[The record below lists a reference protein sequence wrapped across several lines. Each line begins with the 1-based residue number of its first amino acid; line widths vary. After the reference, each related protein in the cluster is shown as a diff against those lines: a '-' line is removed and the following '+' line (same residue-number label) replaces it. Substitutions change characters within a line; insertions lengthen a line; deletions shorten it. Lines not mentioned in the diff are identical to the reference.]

1 MKVTIEKAKLL
12 PAATQAAK
20 LASGKIAASRCVLLE
35 TRAQALVLS
44 ASDGEISVQCMM
56 QTTVTKQGEASVD
69 AQRFQRIVAA
79 CGPAIELALKKSTL
93 EIRSAGG
100 RWEVGLDDSRPAMV
114 QDLKRDGHVVAP
126 GVVVDAMARVLHAAD
141 GEASSRYALQGVR
154 LERVDSRWRAIA
166 TDGRRLSVC
175 GGDRQTAADG
185 EWLVPAR
192 LVKTLIGVFAGSTD
206 GAIGTGSNSIAM
218 TSGEW
223 TVAGRLMEGRF
234 PQWRNVIPTLP
245 HSVSVPAH
253 ELREMLTRVKVCS
266 MESKVELTIADGA
279 LRAAGVD
286 ETAQAE
292 AEIIVPSDLPALKT
306 SVNADYL
313 LDFFA
318 DAIGTVDIY
327 YGTAEQALVLVD
339 GDHAVGV
346 VMPMTAGSA

>member
-1 MKVTIEKAKLL
+1 MKLTIEKSKLL

-35 TRAQALVLS
+35 ARAQTLVLS
-44 ASDGEISVQCMM
+44 ASDGEISVQWMGP
-56 QTTVTKQGEASVD
+56 TTVTKQGEASVD
-69 AQRFQRIVAA
+69 AQRFARIVAA
-79 CGPAIELALKKSTL
+79 CGATIELAIKKTTL

-100 RWEVGLDDSRPAMV
+100 RWEVGLNDSRPAMV
-114 QDLKRDGHVVAP
+114 EEKREGHVVAP
-126 GVVVDAMARVLHAAD
+126 GVVVDAMARVIHATGSDA
-141 GEASSRYALQGVR
+141 GSRYALQGVR
-154 LERVDSRWRAIA
+154 LERVDHRWRAIA

-192 LVKTLIGVFAGSTD
+192 LAKTLISVFGGAKD

-223 TVAGRLMEGRF
+223 TVAGRLLEGRF
-234 PQWRNVIPTLP
+234 PKWRDVIPALP

-253 ELREMLTRVKVCS
+253 ELREMLARVKVCS
-266 MESKVELTIADGA
+266 QEAKIELSIADGA

-292 AEIIVPSDLPALKT
+292 AEIAVPSDSPALKT

-313 LDFFA
+313 LDFFGN
-318 DAIGTVDIY
+318 AIGTVDIY

-339 GDHAVGV
+339 GDQAVGV
-346 VMPMTAGSA
+346 VMPMTAGGG

>member
-1 MKVTIEKAKLL
+1 MKLTIEKSKLL
-12 PAATQAAK
+12 WAATQAAK

-44 ASDGEISVQCMM
+44 ASDGEISVQWMGP
-56 QTTVTKQGEASVD
+56 TTVTKQGEASVD
-69 AQRFQRIVAA
+69 AQRFARIVAA
-79 CGPAIELALKKSTL
+79 CGQSIELALKKSTL

-114 QDLKRDGHVVAP
+114 EEKRDGHVAAP
-126 GVVVDAMARVLHAAD
+126 GVVVDAMARVIHASDSDA
-141 GEASSRYALQGVR
+141 GSRYALQGVR

-166 TDGRRLSVC
+166 TDGRRLAVC
-175 GGDRQTAADG
+175 GADRQTAADG

-192 LVKTLIGVFAGSTD
+192 LAKTLISVFSGATD
-206 GAIGTGSNSIAM
+206 GAIGTGANSIAM

-234 PQWRNVIPTLP
+234 PAWRSVIPTLP
-245 HSVSVPAH
+245 NSVSVPAH

-266 MESKVELTIADGA
+266 QEAKIELSIADGA

-292 AEIIVPSDLPALKT
+292 AEIVVSADSPALKT

-327 YGTAEQALVLVD
+327 YGTAEQALVLID

-346 VMPMTAGSA
+346 VMPMTAGGA

>member
-1 MKVTIEKAKLL
+1 MKLTIEKAKLL

-35 TRAQALVLS
+35 ARAQTLVLS
-44 ASDGEISVQCMM
+44 ASDGEISVQWMGP
-56 QTTVTKQGEASVD
+56 TTVVKPGEASVD

-79 CGPAIELALKKSTL
+79 CGATIELALKKTTL
-93 EIRSAGG
+93 EVRSAGG

-114 QDLKRDGHVVAP
+114 EEKRDGHVAAP
-126 GVVVDAMARVLHAAD
+126 GVVVDAMARVIHAAD
-141 GEASSRYALQGVR
+141 SDAGSRYALQGVR
-154 LERVDSRWRAIA
+154 LERVVHRWRAIA

-175 GGDRQTAADG
+175 GADRRTAADG

-192 LVKTLIGVFAGSTD
+192 LAKTLISIFGGATD
-206 GAIGTGSNSIAM
+206 GAIGTGANSIAM

-234 PQWRNVIPTLP
+234 PQWRSVIPTLP

-266 MESKVELTIADGA
+266 QESKIELSIADGA

-292 AEIIVPSDLPALKT
+292 AEIIVPADAPALKT

-313 LDFFA
+313 LDFFG
-318 DAIGTVDIY
+318 DAIGTVDVY

-346 VMPMTAGSA
+346 VMPMTTGGA

>member
-1 MKVTIEKAKLL
+1 MKLTIEKAKLL

-44 ASDGEISVQCMM
+44 ASDGEIAIQCM
-56 QTTVTKQGEASVD
+56 TPTSVTKQGESSVD
-69 AQRFQRIVAA
+69 AQRFFRIVAA
-79 CGPAIELALKKSTL
+79 CGQSIELATKKTTL

-114 QDLKRDGHVVAP
+114 EEKRDGHVVAP
-126 GVVVDAMARVLHAAD
+126 GVVVDAMARVIHASD
-141 GEASSRYALQGVR
+141 SDSGSRYALQGVR

-192 LVKTLIGVFAGSTD
+192 LAKTLIGVFSGATD
-206 GAIGTGSNSIAM
+206 GAIGTGANSIAM

-234 PQWRNVIPTLP
+234 PQWRSVIPTLP
-245 HSVSVPAH
+245 NSVSVPAH
-253 ELREMLTRVKVCS
+253 ELREMLHRVKVCS
-266 MESKVELTIADGA
+266 QESKVELSIANGA

-286 ETAQAE
+286 ETAEAE
-292 AEIIVPSDLPALKT
+292 AEIVVPSDSPPLKT
-306 SVNADYL
+306 SVNAVYL

-318 DAIGTVDIY
+318 DAIGTVEIY
-327 YGTAEQALVLVD
+327 YGTEEQALVLVD

-346 VMPMTAGSA
+346 VMPMTAGAV

>member
-1 MKVTIEKAKLL
+1 MPTSVVKL
-12 PAATQAAK
+12 
-20 LASGKIAASRCVLLE
+20 
-35 TRAQALVLS
+35 
-44 ASDGEISVQCMM
+44 
-56 QTTVTKQGEASVD
+56 GEASVD

-79 CGPAIELALKKSTL
+79 CGTTIELALKKTTL

-114 QDLKRDGHVVAP
+114 EEKREGHVAALGVA
-126 GVVVDAMARVLHAAD
+126 VDAMSRVIHATDSDA
-141 GEASSRYALQGVR
+141 GSRYALQGVR
-154 LERVDSRWRAIA
+154 LERVDHRWRAIA

-192 LVKTLIGVFAGSTD
+192 LAKTLISVFSGATD
-206 GAIGTGSNSIAM
+206 GAIGTGANSIAM

-223 TVAGRLMEGRF
+223 TVAGRLLEGRF
-234 PQWRNVIPTLP
+234 PQWRSVIPALP

-253 ELREMLTRVKVCS
+253 ELREMLMRVKVCS
-266 MESKVELTIADGA
+266 QESKIELSIADGA
-279 LRAAGVD
+279 LLAAGVD

-292 AEIIVPSDLPALKT
+292 AEIIVPSDSPALKT

-346 VMPMTAGSA
+346 VMPMTAGGG

>member
-1 MKVTIEKAKLL
+1 MKLTIEKSKLL

-35 TRAQALVLS
+35 TQAQTLILS
-44 ASDGEISVQCMM
+44 ASDGEISVRWMGP
-56 QTTVTKQGEASVD
+56 TTVTKQGEASVD
-69 AQRFQRIVAA
+69 AQRFQRIVSA
-79 CGPAIELALKKSTL
+79 CGATIELSLKKTTL

-100 RWEVGLDDSRPAMV
+100 RWEVGLNDSRPAMV
-114 QDLKRDGHVVAP
+114 EEKRDGHVAAP
-126 GVVVDAMARVLHAAD
+126 GVVVDAMARVIHATDSDA
-141 GEASSRYALQGVR
+141 GSRYALQGVR
-154 LERVDSRWRAIA
+154 LERVDHRWRAIA

-192 LVKTLIGVFAGSTD
+192 LAKTLISVFAGAKD
-206 GAIGTGSNSIAM
+206 GAIGTGANSIAM

-234 PQWRNVIPTLP
+234 PAWRSVIPALP

-253 ELREMLTRVKVCS
+253 ELREMLARVKVCS
-266 MESKVELTIADGA
+266 QEAKIELSIADGA
-279 LRAAGVD
+279 LRAAAVD

-292 AEIIVPSDLPALKT
+292 AQIVVPADAPALKT

-313 LDFFA
+313 LDFFS

-346 VMPMTAGSA
+346 VMPMTAGGG

>member
-1 MKVTIEKAKLL
+1 MKLTIEKSKLL

-44 ASDGEISVQCMM
+44 ASDGEISIQCMM
-56 QTTVTKQGEASVD
+56 PTTVVKQGEASVD
-69 AQRFQRIVAA
+69 AQRFARIVAA
-79 CGPAIELALKKSTL
+79 CGQSIELALKKTTL

-114 QDLKRDGHVVAP
+114 EEKRDGHVAAP
-126 GVVVDAMARVLHAAD
+126 GVVVDAMARVIHASDSDA
-141 GEASSRYALQGVR
+141 GSRYALQGVR

-175 GGDRQTAADG
+175 GGDRQTAGDG

-192 LVKTLIGVFAGSTD
+192 LAKTLISVFSGATD
-206 GAIGTGSNSIAM
+206 GAVGTGANSIAM
-218 TSGEW
+218 TSGKW

-234 PQWRNVIPTLP
+234 PAWRSVIPALP

-286 ETAQAE
+286 ETAEAE
-292 AEIIVPSDLPALKT
+292 AEIVVPADSSPLKT
-306 SVNADYL
+306 AVNADYL

-318 DAIGTVDIY
+318 DAIGTVEIW
-327 YGTAEQALVLVD
+327 YGTPEQALVLVD
-339 GDHAVGV
+339 GDYAVGV
-346 VMPMTAGSA
+346 VMPMTAGGA

>member
-1 MKVTIEKAKLL
+1 MKLTIDKAKLL

-20 LASGKIAASRCVLLE
+20 LASNKIAASRCVLLE
-35 TRAQALVLS
+35 TRAQALVAS
-44 ASDGEISVQCMM
+44 ASDGEISIQCMM
-56 QTTVTKQGEASVD
+56 PTDVTKQGEACVD
-69 AQRFQRIVAA
+69 AQRFARIVAA
-79 CGPAIELALKKSTL
+79 CGATIELALKKTTL

-114 QDLKRDGHVVAP
+114 EEKRDGHVAAP
-126 GVVVDAMARVLHAAD
+126 GVVVDVMARVIHASDSDA
-141 GEASSRYALQGVR
+141 GSRYALQGVR

-185 EWLVPAR
+185 EWIVPAR
-192 LVKTLIGVFAGSTD
+192 LVKTLIGVFSGATD
-206 GAIGTGSNSIAM
+206 GAIGTGANSIAM

-234 PQWRNVIPTLP
+234 PQWRSVIPTLP
-245 HSVSVPAH
+245 SSVSVPAH

-266 MESKVELTIADGA
+266 MESKVELTISDGA

-286 ETAQAE
+286 ETAEAE
-292 AEIIVPSDLPALKT
+292 AEIVVPSDAPALKT

-313 LDFFA
+313 LDFFGTSL
-318 DAIGTVDIY
+318 GTVEIW
-327 YGTAEQALVLVD
+327 YGTPEQALVLVD
-339 GDHAVGV
+339 GDYAVGV
-346 VMPMTAGSA
+346 VMPMTAGGA

>member
-1 MKVTIEKAKLL
+1 MKLTIEKSKLL

-35 TRAQALVLS
+35 ARAQTLVLS
-44 ASDGEISVQCMM
+44 ASDGEISVQWMGP
-56 QTTVTKQGEASVD
+56 TTVTKQGEASVD
-69 AQRFQRIVAA
+69 AQRFARIVAA
-79 CGPAIELALKKSTL
+79 CGATIELAIKKTTL

-100 RWEVGLDDSRPAMV
+100 RWEVGLNDSRPAMV
-114 QDLKRDGHVVAP
+114 EEKREGHVVAP
-126 GVVVDAMARVLHAAD
+126 GVVVDAMARVIHATGSDA
-141 GEASSRYALQGVR
+141 GSRYALQGVR
-154 LERVDSRWRAIA
+154 LERVDHRWRAIA

-192 LVKTLIGVFAGSTD
+192 LAKTLISVFGGAKD

-223 TVAGRLMEGRF
+223 TVAGRLLEGRF
-234 PQWRNVIPTLP
+234 PKWRDVIPALP

-253 ELREMLTRVKVCS
+253 ELREMLARVKVCS
-266 MESKVELTIADGA
+266 QEAKIELSIADGA
-279 LRAAGVD
+279 LRAAAVD

-292 AEIIVPSDLPALKT
+292 AEIAVPSDSPALKT

-313 LDFFA
+313 LDFFGN
-318 DAIGTVDIY
+318 AIGTVDIY

-339 GDHAVGV
+339 GDQAVGV
-346 VMPMTAGSA
+346 VMPMTAGGG

>member
-1 MKVTIEKAKLL
+1 MKLTIDKAKLL

-44 ASDGEISVQCMM
+44 ASDGEIAIQWMM
-56 QTTVTKQGEASVD
+56 PTDVIKQGEASVD
-69 AQRFQRIVAA
+69 AQRFARIVAA
-79 CGPAIELALKKSTL
+79 CGQSIELALKKTTL

-114 QDLKRDGHVVAP
+114 EEKRDGHVAAP
-126 GVVVDAMARVLHAAD
+126 GVVVDAMARVIHAAD
-141 GEASSRYALQGVR
+141 SDAGSRFALQGVR

-166 TDGRRLSVC
+166 TDGRRLAVC

-192 LVKTLIGVFAGSTD
+192 LAKTLIGVFSGATD
-206 GAIGTGSNSIAM
+206 GAIGTCANSIAM
-218 TSGEW
+218 TSGGW

-234 PQWRNVIPTLP
+234 PQWRSVIPALP

-266 MESKVELTIADGA
+266 QEAKVELSIADGA

-286 ETAQAE
+286 ETSQAE
-292 AEIIVPSDLPALKT
+292 AEIVVPADSPALKT

-318 DAIGTVDIY
+318 DAIGAVDIY

-339 GDHAVGV
+339 GDYAVGV
-346 VMPMTAGSA
+346 VMPMTAGGA

>member
-1 MKVTIEKAKLL
+1 MKLTIEKAKLL

-20 LASGKIAASRCVLLE
+20 LASNKIAASRCVLLE

-44 ASDGEISVQCMM
+44 ASDGEISVQWMGP
-56 QTTVTKQGEASVD
+56 TAVLRQGEASVD
-69 AQRFQRIVAA
+69 AQRFFRIVAA
-79 CGPAIELALKKSTL
+79 CGATIELATKKTTL

-114 QDLKRDGHVVAP
+114 EEKRDGHVAAP
-126 GVVVDAMARVLHAAD
+126 GVVVDAMARVIHASDSDA
-141 GEASSRYALQGVR
+141 GSRYALQGVR

-192 LVKTLIGVFAGSTD
+192 LAKTLIGVFSGATD
-206 GAIGTGSNSIAM
+206 GAIGTGANSIAM

-234 PQWRNVIPTLP
+234 PAWRSVIPALP

-266 MESKVELTIADGA
+266 QEAKIDLSIADGA
-279 LRAAGVD
+279 LRADGFD
-286 ETAQAE
+286 ETAEAE
-292 AEIIVPSDLPALKT
+292 AEIVVPSDAPSLKT

-318 DAIGTVDIY
+318 DAIGTVEIY
-327 YGTAEQALVLVD
+327 YGTAEQALVFVD
-339 GDHAVGV
+339 GDYAVGV
-346 VMPMTAGSA
+346 VMPMTAGGA

>member
-1 MKVTIEKAKLL
+1 MKLTIEKARLL

-44 ASDGEISVQCMM
+44 ASDGEISVRWMGP
-56 QTTVTKQGEASVD
+56 TTVTKQGEASVD
-69 AQRFQRIVAA
+69 AQRFQRIVSA
-79 CGPAIELALKKSTL
+79 CGATIELSLKKTTL
-93 EIRSAGG
+93 EVRSAGG

-114 QDLKRDGHVVAP
+114 EEKRDGHVAAP
-126 GVVVDAMARVLHAAD
+126 GVVVDAMARVIHATDSDA
-141 GEASSRYALQGVR
+141 GSRYALQGVR
-154 LERVDSRWRAIA
+154 LERVDHRWRAIA

-192 LVKTLIGVFAGSTD
+192 LAKTLISVFSGATD
-206 GAIGTGSNSIAM
+206 GAIGTGANSIAI

-234 PQWRNVIPTLP
+234 PQWRSVIPALP

-253 ELREMLTRVKVCS
+253 ELRDMLQRVKVCS
-266 MESKVELTIADGA
+266 QESKVELSIADGA
-279 LRAAGVD
+279 LRAAAVD

-292 AEIIVPSDLPALKT
+292 AEIVVPADAPSLKT

-313 LDFFA
+313 LDFFG

-339 GDHAVGV
+339 GDQAVGV
-346 VMPMTAGSA
+346 VMPMTTGGG

>member
-1 MKVTIEKAKLL
+1 M
-12 PAATQAAK
+12 
-20 LASGKIAASRCVLLE
+20 
-35 TRAQALVLS
+35 LS
-44 ASDGEISVQCMM
+44 ASDGEISVQWMGP
-56 QTTVTKQGEASVD
+56 TAVTKQGEASVD
-69 AQRFQRIVAA
+69 AQRFARIVAA
-79 CGPAIELALKKSTL
+79 CGATIELALKKTTL

-126 GVVVDAMARVLHAAD
+126 GVVVDAMARVIHASDSDA
-141 GEASSRYALQGVR
+141 GSRYALQGVR
-154 LERVDSRWRAIA
+154 LELVDHRWRAIA

-192 LVKTLIGVFAGSTD
+192 LAKTLISVFAGATD
-206 GAIGTGSNSIAM
+206 GAIGTGANSIAM
-218 TSGEW
+218 TAGEW
-223 TVAGRLMEGRF
+223 TVAGRLLEGRF
-234 PQWRNVIPTLP
+234 PAWRSVIPALP

-253 ELREMLTRVKVCS
+253 ELRDMLQRVKVCS
-266 MESKVELTIADGA
+266 QESKVELSIADGA

-292 AEIIVPSDLPALKT
+292 AEIIVPADSPALKT

-313 LDFFA
+313 LDFFGN
-318 DAIGTVDIY
+318 AIGTVEVY

-346 VMPMTAGSA
+346 VMPMTAGVA

>member
-1 MKVTIEKAKLL
+1 
-12 PAATQAAK
+12 
-20 LASGKIAASRCVLLE
+20 
-35 TRAQALVLS
+35 
-44 ASDGEISVQCMM
+44 
-56 QTTVTKQGEASVD
+56 
-69 AQRFQRIVAA
+69 
-79 CGPAIELALKKSTL
+79 
-93 EIRSAGG
+93 
-100 RWEVGLDDSRPAMV
+100 MV
-114 QDLKRDGHVVAP
+114 EEKRDGHVAAP
-126 GVVVDAMARVLHAAD
+126 GVVVDAMARVIHATDSDA
-141 GEASSRYALQGVR
+141 GSRYALQGVR
-154 LERVDSRWRAIA
+154 LERVDHRWRAIA

-192 LVKTLIGVFAGSTD
+192 LAKTLISVFGGATD
-206 GAIGTGSNSIAM
+206 GAIGTGANSIAM
-218 TSGEW
+218 TAGEW

-234 PQWRNVIPTLP
+234 PAWRSVIPTLP

-266 MESKVELTIADGA
+266 QEAKIELSIADGA

-292 AEIIVPSDLPALKT
+292 AEIVVPADAPALKT

-313 LDFFA
+313 LAFFG

-346 VMPMTAGSA
+346 VMPMTAGGA

>member
-1 MKVTIEKAKLL
+1 MKLTIEKSKLL

-35 TRAQALVLS
+35 TQVQALMLS
-44 ASDGEISVQCMM
+44 ASDGEISIQCVMP
-56 QTTVTKQGEASVD
+56 TSVVKLGEASVD

-79 CGPAIELALKKSTL
+79 CGQSIDLAAKKTTL

-100 RWEVGLDDSRPAMV
+100 RWEVGLDDGQPAMV
-114 QDLKRDGHVVAP
+114 EEKRGGHVVAP
-126 GVVVDAMARVLHAAD
+126 GVVVDAMARVLHASDSDA
-141 GEASSRYALQGVR
+141 GSRYALQGVR
-154 LERVDSRWRAIA
+154 LERVDHRWRAIA

-192 LVKTLIGVFAGSTD
+192 LAKTLVSVFAGATD
-206 GAIGTGSNSIAM
+206 GAIGTGANSIAM

-234 PQWRNVIPTLP
+234 PQWRSVIPTLP

-253 ELREMLTRVKVCS
+253 ELRDMLQRVKVCS
-266 MESKVELTIADGA
+266 QEAKIELSIADGA

-292 AEIIVPSDLPALKT
+292 AEIVVPADSPALKT

-313 LDFFA
+313 LDFFQ
-318 DAIGTVDIY
+318 DAIGSVDIY

-346 VMPMTAGSA
+346 VMPMTAGVA

>member
-1 MKVTIEKAKLL
+1 MKLTIEKSKLL

-35 TRAQALVLS
+35 ARAQTLVLS
-44 ASDGEISVQCMM
+44 ASDGEISVQWMGP
-56 QTTVTKQGEASVD
+56 TTVTKQGEASVD
-69 AQRFQRIVAA
+69 AQRFARIVAA
-79 CGPAIELALKKSTL
+79 CGATIELAIKKTTL

-100 RWEVGLDDSRPAMV
+100 RWEVGLNDSRPAMV
-114 QDLKRDGHVVAP
+114 EEKREGHVVAP
-126 GVVVDAMARVLHAAD
+126 GVVVDAMARVIHATGSDA
-141 GEASSRYALQGVR
+141 GSRYALQGVR
-154 LERVDSRWRAIA
+154 LERVDHRWRAIA

-192 LVKTLIGVFAGSTD
+192 LAKTLISVFGGAKD

-223 TVAGRLMEGRF
+223 TVAGRLLEGRF
-234 PQWRNVIPTLP
+234 PKWRDVIPALP

-253 ELREMLTRVKVCS
+253 ELREMLARVKGCS
-266 MESKVELTIADGA
+266 QEAKIELSIADGA
-279 LRAAGVD
+279 LRAAAVD

-292 AEIIVPSDLPALKT
+292 AEIIVPSDSPALKT

-313 LDFFA
+313 LDFFGN
-318 DAIGTVDIY
+318 AIGTVDIY

-346 VMPMTAGSA
+346 VMPMTAGGG